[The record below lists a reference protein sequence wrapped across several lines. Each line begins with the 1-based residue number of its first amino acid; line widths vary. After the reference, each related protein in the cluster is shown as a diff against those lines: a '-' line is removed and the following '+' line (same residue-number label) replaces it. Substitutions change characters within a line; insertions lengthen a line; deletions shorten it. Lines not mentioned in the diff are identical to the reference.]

1 MIVKENGEIMENIE
15 KNENKSEI
23 MLEDA
28 ARIIRLDG
36 SNARFSM
43 KNGFLTLDV
52 VDKGEEKHYAKVS
65 LHRDF
70 PHELLWEYISV
81 IGEESREVGLI
92 YNIDDFDAETAGIL
106 RTEIERK
113 YYSPIIEEI
122 GQVKERYG
130 FSYWKV
136 KTLDGR
142 QISFTMQDTYR
153 NIIHTGEDSAILVD
167 VDGNRFTIKSISSLD
182 RKSYKRIELYL

>member
-1 MIVKENGEIMENIE
+1 MIIKESGEIMENIE

-23 MLEDA
+23 LLEDA

-43 KNGFLTLDV
+43 KNGFLSLDV
-52 VDKGEEKHYAKVS
+52 VGNGEEKHYAKVT

-92 YNIDDFDAETAGIL
+92 YNIEDFDGETAGVL
-106 RTEIERK
+106 KTEIERK
-113 YYSPIIEEI
+113 YYSPVISEI

-136 KTLDGR
+136 KVEDGR